1 MAPVTGP
8 VREELGVS
16 TSQSPDETL
25 KRLGR
30 LQQQE
35 TGAVVNWCGTY
46 EDVAQRLLRRWELEL
61 QWNQ

>member
-1 MAPVTGP
+1 MRRLHQSITG
-8 VREELGVS
+8 RDTEAI
-16 TSQSPDETL
+16 
-25 KRLGR
+25 GR